1 MRKHVQMLILMA
13 IVVVF
18 LTISGCFKIQPS
30 LEISFVTPEG
40 VKVIPYRVYVDGKEV
55 MPKNNRFLVTGLSAG
70 IHTVRVDNY
79 LFKENYTFEYTE
91 QSGIVIELEYSS
103 GPAADVL
110 ITPDAK
116 KLILRDLDDYAAV
129 EVVVN
134 DYDNNRDS
142 VAVPEGYMVLYNNG
156 HVGIAKSARRSVL
169 DEYLEIDISG
179 TTWEKVLHIYG
190 VKLDYS
196 METVK

>member
-1 MRKHVQMLILMA
+1 
-13 IVVVF
+13 
-18 LTISGCFKIQPS
+18 
-30 LEISFVTPEG
+30 
-40 VKVIPYRVYVDGKEV
+40 VIW
-55 MPKNNRFLVTGLSAG
+55 T
-70 IHTVRVDNY
+70 T
-79 LFKENYTFEYTE
+79 
-91 QSGIVIELEYSS
+91 
-103 GPAADVL
+103 
-110 ITPDAK
+110 
-116 KLILRDLDDYAAV
+116 AV